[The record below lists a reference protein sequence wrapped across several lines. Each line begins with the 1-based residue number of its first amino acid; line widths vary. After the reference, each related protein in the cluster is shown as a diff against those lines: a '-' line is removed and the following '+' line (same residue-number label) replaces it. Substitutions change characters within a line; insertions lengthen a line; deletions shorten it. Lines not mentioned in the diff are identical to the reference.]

1 MTDPCYL
8 SAMDALRL
16 FRSRGL
22 SPVELMEAVIARA
35 EAVEPTVNAL
45 CATYFDRAMDQARAA
60 EAAYMGKG
68 ERLRPLTGIPV
79 AIKEEMPIEGEPW
92 QLGSLTRVGE
102 VADHT
107 SMLVERVL
115 AAGGIVHARTTT
127 PEFSCAAFTHSR
139 LWGVTRNPWNPE
151 YAVGGSSGGSG
162 AALASGTATLA
173 SGSDIGG
180 SIRIPAAFNG
190 VVGFKPPYGRVPQDA
205 PFNLDVYCHEGP
217 LARTVADCALFES
230 VIAGPDP
237 RDLTCLSPKLEIP
250 EELDGIV
257 GMRVA
262 LVVAPPGWPIDS
274 DVAANTR
281 AAAAAFAEA
290 GAAVEEVELPISRE
304 LLMKAVMIHFG
315 AMFGA
320 DIMSTVVQH
329 RDLVNPYA
337 IYLAEHSTNALRESS
352 FAEGVALESAILKE
366 IGKIFAGHELL
377 LAPTLLTRGFI
388 AGDDY
393 ADHGLTIGSEYVE
406 DWVLAMLTLLF
417 NVASRCPVLNV
428 PSGFADN
435 GVPTGLQIAGRPYE
449 DVSVFRA
456 GAVYERLRPW
466 LDTPEHRPLQ
476 VQEGGADAH
485 QGGYR

>member
-1 MTDPCYL
+1 MTDLCYL
-8 SAMDALRL
+8 SAVEALRL
-16 FRSRGL
+16 FRTRRL

-45 CATYFDRAMDQARAA
+45 CSRFFDRTIDQARLA

-68 ERLRPLTGIPV
+68 EAPGPLTGIPV

-92 QLGSLTRVGE
+92 QLGSLTRTGE
-102 VADHT
+102 IANRT
-107 SMLVERVL
+107 SMLVERVM

-139 LWGVTRNPWNPE
+139 LWGVTRNPWNSE

-205 PFNLDVYCHEGP
+205 PFNLDAYCHEGP
-217 LARTVADCALFES
+217 LARTVADCALFQN

-250 EELDGIV
+250 EGLDGIE
-257 GMRVA
+257 GLSVA
-262 LVVAPPGWPIDS
+262 LVVAPPGWPIDP

-290 GAAVEEVELPISRE
+290 GAVVEEVDLPVSRD

-320 DIMSTVVQH
+320 DIMATVEEH
-329 RDLVNPYA
+329 RELVNPYA
-337 IYLAEHSTNALRESS
+337 VYLAERSTSALSEAS
-352 FAEGVALESAILKE
+352 FAEGVALESTILKE
-366 IGKIFAGHELL
+366 IGKVFAAHELL

-393 ADHGLTIGSEYVE
+393 ADHGLTIGGEYVE

-435 GVPTGLQIAGRPYE
+435 GVPTGLQIAGRPYD

-456 GAVYERLRPW
+456 GAAYERLHPW
-466 LDTPEHRPLQ
+466 LDSPEHRPLQ
-476 VQEGGADAH
+476 MQVHGTHAH
-485 QGGYR
+485 SAGSR